1 MSQLFLILIFQPA
14 GGEAGWAQ
22 AIQYGPTVVLLLIIL
37 GFLVRIAPMW
47 KEIRLKEIDMRG
59 EENVVKREMAGALT
73 QLATALKDIAV
84 EQRRATEEVS
94 ITQRVN
100 SDMNE
105 RLAQNVQSLNERLDR
120 VENLYTDEGRQ
131 ITKQLLT
138 RMDDLEKHVQPQST
152 TA

>member
-1 MSQLFLILIFQPA
+1 MPPSLFAFQAASDP
-14 GGEAGWAQ
+14 AGWAQ
-22 AIQYGPTVVLLLIIL
+22 AVQYGPTVVLLLIIL
-37 GFLVRIAPMW
+37 GFLIRIAPMW
-47 KEIRLKEIDMRG
+47 KEIRLKEIDLRG

-84 EQRRATEEVS
+84 EQRRATEEIS

-105 RLAQNVQSLNERLDR
+105 RLTQNVKSLNDRLDR
-120 VENLYTDEGRQ
+120 VETLYTDEGRQ
-131 ITKQLLT
+131 MTKQLLT
-138 RMDDLEKHVQPQST
+138 RMEDLEKHVQQQSA